1 MLGTKLYWVNGPWRG
16 RLAMAARPRGGD
28 WLQDEITSWRKSGVA
43 TVVSLLEEHE
53 ERDLD
58 LTSERSE
65 AEKQGLKFV
74 SFPIGDRDV
83 PVSQSEFGKLIESLH
98 HELATGQS
106 VAIHCR
112 QGIGR
117 TGLVAAC
124 LLVND
129 GIGIQEAI
137 GRLIAARGLEVP
149 ETAQQRRWIFDF
161 AGTLATAR

>member
-16 RLAMAARPRGGD
+16 KLAMAARPRGGD
-28 WLQDEITSWRKSGVA
+28 WLPDEITSWRTSGVA

-58 LTSERSE
+58 LTAERSE

-74 SFPIGDRDV
+74 SFPIVDRDV
-83 PVSQSEFGKLIESLH
+83 PVSQSQFAKMLETLH
-98 HELATGQS
+98 RELAAGQN
-106 VAIHCR
+106 VVLHCR

-124 LLVND
+124 LLVGD
-129 GIGIQEAI
+129 GLSPQEAI
-137 GRLIAARGLEVP
+137 ARIKAARGLEVP
-149 ETAQQRRWIFDF
+149 ETAQQLRWITDF
-161 AGTLATAR
+161 AGALATAR

>member
-16 RLAMAARPRGGD
+16 KLAMAARPRGGD
-28 WLQDEITSWRKSGVA
+28 WLPDEIASWRSSGVA

-58 LTSERSE
+58 LKEERSE

-74 SFPIGDRDV
+74 SFPIVDRDV
-83 PVSQSEFGKLIESLH
+83 PTSRDKFGDMLETLH
-98 HELATGQS
+98 RELAAGQN
-106 VAIHCR
+106 VVLHCR

-124 LLVND
+124 LLVSD
-129 GIGIQEAI
+129 GLDPHEAI
-137 GRLIAARGLEVP
+137 ARLKAARGLEVP
-149 ETAQQRRWIFDF
+149 ETAQQLRWITDF
-161 AGTLATAR
+161 AGALATAR